1 MLECKKLLSQ
11 DSDVDW
17 WELPHMEDTKVK
29 LAVVNALN
37 LLKFWRDY
45 TDLANEASG
54 NLGGR
59 DIKQHGRA
67 LAHVISVID
76 DLEDV
81 GPQEKTYEVSWSATC
96 SGTEEVKA
104 YTEDQATDQVLEDK
118 YCLEPTDFEDH
129 EITDIEEV

>member
-17 WELPHMEDTKVK
+17 WELPHLEETKVK

-45 TDLANEASG
+45 ADRESIDSVSVA
-54 NLGGR
+54 
-59 DIKQHGRA
+59 DIKQHGIA

-81 GPQEKTYEVSWSATC
+81 GPQEKTYEVSWTATC

-104 YTEDQATDQVLEDK
+104 YTEEQASDQVLEEK
-118 YCLEPTDFEDH
+118 YTWDPIDFEDH